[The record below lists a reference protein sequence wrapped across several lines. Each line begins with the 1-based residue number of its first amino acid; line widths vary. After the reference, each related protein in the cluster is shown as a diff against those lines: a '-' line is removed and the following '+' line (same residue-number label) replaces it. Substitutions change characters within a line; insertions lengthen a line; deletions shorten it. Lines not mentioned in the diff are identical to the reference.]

1 MNPFKNCYYCNYE
14 LKSQKSAISRLRCWL
29 LCRNC
34 APDSN
39 FKFAFESDELSFND
53 LLEIKEIYLD
63 KVDYLIVC
71 HTIKDTKYR
80 IVFKK
85 FRYWVDQ
92 FDTPNKL
99 LTFGEFEADKDA
111 KFSAENL
118 IKECQNLIERHVR
131 LTIFE

>member
-1 MNPFKNCYYCNYE
+1 MNPFKNCYYCNHE
-14 LKSQKSAISRLRCWL
+14 LKPQKLAISRLKCWL

-53 LLEIKEIYLD
+53 LLKVKEICLD
-63 KVDYLIVC
+63 QVDYLIVC
-71 HTIKDTKYR
+71 HTIKDKKYR

-92 FDTPNKL
+92 LDNQL
-99 LTFGEFEADKDA
+99 LTFGEFKADKGT
-111 KFSAENL
+111 KFLVKNL
-118 IKECQNLIERHVR
+118 IKECQNLIERHVK
-131 LTIFE
+131 LSTFE